1 MKKWPALSSVI
12 LLFLLAPAFG
22 QIPDRVKR
30 GFSLTSNPQELGI
43 EVVANPKTP
52 KNPSMRMV
60 FKEDLSIGIKEGDE
74 NYMFGQRV
82 YFNTDDEGNFY
93 VTDWD
98 RKRIQ
103 KYDPQGRY
111 IRTIGRS
118 GQGPG
123 EFQNVWRPEFD
134 ADGHLYLLDIAAHRI
149 SFFDKES
156 GQFLRQIKI
165 PSDLHPTLVNKR
177 GYFVG
182 DKTIIEQ
189 GPKGT
194 KYTTVYGLFDG
205 QLEIVREFLKT
216 VWEPKEGSGS
226 GQAALIGSL
235 ANNLSD
241 QAFKSNPLYLLA
253 SNDDIWLGYPET
265 YEVRIYSPD
274 GEPKKVIR
282 KDYVPRSVTSKDKER
297 FIEEQESEFFRFL
310 PAPAQALKSKIID
323 AVQFPENKPAYNSF
337 ALMENGWLAVVVES
351 PQKNV
356 ALFDIFDDK
365 GQYTAQFEGSI
376 PVEGL
381 FFKNGKAYALETTE
395 EGYKFVKRYSFEIKQ
410 NNRPS

>member
-1 MKKWPALSSVI
+1 MFGLGAFLFGLGQVI
-12 LLFLLAPAFG
+12 LGGWSAAPE
-22 QIPDRVKR
+22 
-30 GFSLTSNPQELGI
+30 PQEQ
-43 EVVANPKTP
+43 EVEVHANPKVP
-52 KNPSMRMV
+52 KNPSMRVV
-60 FKEDLSIGIKEGDE
+60 FKEDLTIGIKEGDE

-165 PSDLHPTLVNKR
+165 PSDFHPTLINKR
-177 GYFVG
+177 GYFIG
-182 DKTIIEQ
+182 DKTIIEE
-189 GPKGT
+189 GPRGT
-194 KYTTVYGLFDG
+194 KFTTVYGLFDD
-205 QLEIVREFLKT
+205 QPKITREFLKT
-216 VWEPKEGSGS
+216 IWEPKEGSGS
-226 GQAALIGSL
+226 GEAALVSSL

-241 QAFKSNPLYLLA
+241 QAFRPNPLYHLA
-253 SNDDIWLGYPET
+253 RNDDIWIGYPET
-265 YEVRIYSPD
+265 YEVSVYDP
-274 GEPKKVIR
+274 GGKPKMLIR
-282 KDYVPRSVTSKDKER
+282 KDCDPRPVTAKDKEK
-297 FIEEQESEFFRFL
+297 FLEEQESEFFRFL
-310 PAPAQALKSKIID
+310 PAPAQALKNKII
-323 AVQFPENKPAYNSF
+323 ATIRFPKNKPAYDSF
-337 ALMENGWLAVVVES
+337 ALMENGWLAVVVDS
-351 PQKNV
+351 AQKGV
-356 ALFDIFDDK
+356 SQFDIFDEK
-365 GQYTAQFEGSI
+365 GRYIAEFEAGI
-376 PVEGL
+376 AVDGL

-395 EGYKFVKRYSFEIKQ
+395 EGYKIVKRYSYEIKQ
-410 NNRPS
+410 NRSSS

>member
-1 MKKWPALSSVI
+1 MKTRCILTIGLAVFLFGLGQAIFGGSSV
-12 LLFLLAPAFG
+12 APH
-22 QIPDRVKR
+22 
-30 GFSLTSNPQELGI
+30 SQEPGV
-43 EVVANPKTP
+43 EVIANPKIP
-52 KNPSMRMV
+52 MNPPMRMV
-60 FKEDLSIGIKEGDE
+60 FQEDLTIGVKEGDE

-82 YFNTDDEGNFY
+82 YFNTDNEGNFY

-134 ADGHLYLLDIAAHRI
+134 SDGHLYVLDIAAQRL

-156 GQFLRQIKI
+156 GQFLRQIKL
-165 PSDLHPTLVNKR
+165 PSDFHPTLVNR
-177 GYFVG
+177 QGYFVG
-182 DKTIIEQ
+182 EKTIVEE

-194 KYTTVYGLFDG
+194 KFTTVYGLFDD
-205 QLEIVREFLKT
+205 QPQIVKEFLKT
-216 VWEPKEGSGS
+216 IWEPREGSGS
-226 GQAALIGSL
+226 GEAALVSSL

-241 QAFKSNPLYLLA
+241 QAFKPIPLYLLA
-253 SNDDIWLGYPET
+253 QNDDIWVGYPET
-265 YEVRIYSPD
+265 YEIRICGPD
-274 GEPKKVIR
+274 GKSKRIIR
-282 KDYVPRSVTSKDKER
+282 KDNDPRPVTSKDKER
-297 FIEEQESEFFRFL
+297 FLEEQESEFFRFL
-310 PAPAQALKSKIID
+310 PGPAQALKNKIID
-323 AVQFPENKPAYNSF
+323 AVRFPENKPAYNSF
-337 ALMENGWLAVVVES
+337 ALMENGWLVVVVES

-356 ALFDIFDDK
+356 ALFDIFNER
-365 GQYTAQFEGSI
+365 GQYTARFEASI

-395 EGYKFVKRYSFEIKQ
+395 EGYRLLKRYSFEIKQ
-410 NNRPS
+410 DKSPG

>member
-1 MKKWPALSSVI
+1 MKTHSIPTFGLALFLFGLGQVILCGSSV
-12 LLFLLAPAFG
+12 AP
-22 QIPDRVKR
+22 D
-30 GFSLTSNPQELGI
+30 PQEPGMEI
-43 EVVANPKTP
+43 VANPKVP
-52 KNPSMRMV
+52 KNPSMRVV
-60 FKEDLSIGIKEGDE
+60 FKEDLTIGIKEGDE

-103 KYDPQGRY
+103 KYDPQGKY

-165 PSDLHPTLVNKR
+165 PSDFHPTLINKL
-177 GYFVG
+177 GYFIG
-182 DKTIIEQ
+182 DKTIIEE

-194 KYTTVYGLFDG
+194 KFTTVYGLFDD
-205 QLEIVREFLKT
+205 QPKIMREFLKT
-216 VWEPKEGSGS
+216 IWEPKEGSGS
-226 GQAALIGSL
+226 GEAAIVSSL

-241 QAFKSNPLYLLA
+241 QAFRPSPLYLVA
-253 SNDDIWLGYPET
+253 RNGDIWIGYPET
-265 YEVRIYSPD
+265 YEVFIYDPD
-274 GEPKKVIR
+274 GKPKMVIR
-282 KDYVPRSVTSKDKER
+282 KDCDPRPVTSKDKEK
-297 FIEEQESEFFRFL
+297 FLEEQESEFFRFL
-310 PAPAQALKSKIID
+310 PAPAQALKNKVID
-323 AVQFPENKPAYNSF
+323 AVRFPENKPAYNSF
-337 ALMENGWLAVVVES
+337 ALMENGWLAVVVDS
-351 PQKNV
+351 AQKGV
-356 ALFDIFDDK
+356 ARFDIFDEK
-365 GQYTAQFEGSI
+365 GRYIAEFEAGI
-376 PVEGL
+376 AVEGL

-395 EGYKFVKRYSFEIKQ
+395 EGYKIVKRYSYEIKQ
-410 NNRPS
+410 NRSSS